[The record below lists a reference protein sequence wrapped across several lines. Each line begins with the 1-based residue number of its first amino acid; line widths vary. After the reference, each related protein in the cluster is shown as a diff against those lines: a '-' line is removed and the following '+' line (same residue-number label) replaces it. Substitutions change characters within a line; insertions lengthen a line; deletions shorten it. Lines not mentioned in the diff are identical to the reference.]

1 MKKLLSISNNDKL
14 IYLIIVFFPLSF
26 VVGNLMINTL
36 IFLSLIS
43 FFLNFKENIKLL
55 DDKINYFLIFFFITA
70 LINLYF
76 SQYPVN
82 SYQRVL
88 KILLLI
94 FFVIEFRRLFQIISN
109 TNFIFIIKSWSLI
122 FLIIAVDVI
131 FEINFGFNTI
141 GNFTTLEGRISSFFG
156 DELVA
161 GAFFYSF
168 GLIFISYLITIKTN
182 HLVIAI
188 IIVGMII
195 VSFLIGERSN
205 FIRFF
210 SIASIFYF
218 IILKIN
224 LTQKFL
230 ILLTLLLSIF
240 TVLNLNEEYKYRYV
254 DQIGSL
260 YKINGIVDYF
270 KHSKYGAHQNTAYQI
285 LINHPI
291 FGVGIKN
298 FRIES
303 SNEEYENKEYSE
315 TAHRQSTHPHQIHL
329 EILSETGLFG
339 YFTFLIFITST
350 IIFSIKNYLYSRNY
364 FQLSS
369 ILYIISSLYPI
380 LPSGSFYS
388 TFSGG
393 LFWFNFALMVSFIR
407 IKNLN

>member
-1 MKKLLSISNNDKL
+1 
-14 IYLIIVFFPLSF
+14 
-26 VVGNLMINTL
+26 MINTL

-76 SQYPVN
+76 SQYPDN

-94 FFVIEFRRLFQIISN
+94 FFVIEFRRLFQIISF
-109 TNFIFIIKSWSLI
+109 TDFTLIIKSWSLI
-122 FLIIAVDVI
+122 FLIIVADII

-161 GAFFYSF
+161 GAFIYSF

-182 HLVIAI
+182 HTVIAI
-188 IIVGMII
+188 LISGMII
-195 VSFLIGERSN
+195 VSFLIWERSN

-224 LTQKFL
+224 LIQKFL

-254 DQIGSL
+254 DQIRSL
-260 YKINGIVDYF
+260 YKNNGIVDFF
-270 KHSKYGAHQNTAYQI
+270 KSSKYGAHQNAAYQI
-285 LINHPI
+285 FIKHPI

-303 SNEEYENKEYSE
+303 NNEEYENKKFSE
-315 TAHRQSTHPHQIHL
+315 TAYRQSTHPHQIHL

-339 YFTFLIFITST
+339 YFAFLIFITST
-350 IIFSIKNYLYSRNY
+350 IIFSIKSYLYSRNY

-369 ILYIISSLYPI
+369 ILYVASSLYPI

-407 IKNLN
+407 IKNLNWKIRFFTID